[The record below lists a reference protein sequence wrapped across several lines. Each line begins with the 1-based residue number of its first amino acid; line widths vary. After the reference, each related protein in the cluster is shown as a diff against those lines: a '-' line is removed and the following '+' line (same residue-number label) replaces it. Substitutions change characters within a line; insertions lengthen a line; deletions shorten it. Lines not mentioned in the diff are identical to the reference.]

1 MDPNTP
7 TANKFS
13 VISPAPKDVG
23 PLKIFLEDQLEDLR
37 TCPICLDTFKDP
49 RALPCCHTFCCQCI
63 EKIVENER
71 RISCPCCRRVFNL
84 NGKPSD
90 VLYRNH
96 RAATLIELKP
106 IEIQSPK
113 KCDSCEN
120 AALDLCFHY
129 NRSACQNCVVSH
141 HKDQLESNRKLVR
154 EIEQLTAKTIE
165 FLAQTRSRFEQLMND
180 HKSSPTVER
189 NEALEDLKES
199 SQKCRKTLM
208 ELKICA
214 LATIRDLSQSQ
225 ESDVERATRCL
236 EAINKIKNEMC
247 DLK

>member
-13 VISPAPKDVG
+13 VISPAVKGVG

-71 RISCPCCRRVFNL
+71 QISCPCCRRVFNL
-84 NGKPSD
+84 NGKPRD

-96 RAATLIELKP
+96 RAATLIDLKP

-120 AALDLCFHY
+120 AALGLCFHC
-129 NRSACQNCVVSH
+129 NRSACQNCVTSH
-141 HKDQLESNRKLVR
+141 YKDQVKSNRKLVK
-154 EIEQLTAKTIE
+154 EIEHLSARTKE
-165 FLAQTRSRFEQLMND
+165 SLAQTRSRFEQLMSD
-180 HKSSPTVER
+180 HKSKLTAER
-189 NEALEDLKES
+189 NEALEDLREN

-208 ELKICA
+208 ELKTCA
-214 LATIRDLSQSQ
+214 IATIRNLSHSQ
-225 ESDVERATRCL
+225 ESDVENATRYL
-236 EAINKIKNEMC
+236 EAINKIEIC